1 MKTITKIALSNNLKN
16 RTRSILIMIAIC
28 LMTML
33 LTIVSSLGSD
43 NIRSGKEDALKYGG
57 SNYGAYNFVNS
68 AQLQEVKKRDEIADI
83 GIICYAGILKGDD
96 ESNFYSMDEAALAML
111 PLPRPDT
118 QDGFL
123 EEGSF
128 PINQYDIAAGRAF
141 FISQGYDDAEIGD
154 TVSLEY
160 RPGLTEKYT
169 RQDFIISGFLYEP
182 EGYVPGNPHDVYCSF
197 SFVDSQIAKEEQ
209 SYSVLFTLDDS
220 LRVTMNN
227 VESVS
232 VDIAESCGIDFTSV
246 KMNSSYLEAILI
258 PSYET
263 IAVFGVLILVIVLLS
278 VITIYNIY
286 QVGIAQKIQEYG
298 KIKALG
304 ATKKQMKQLIFR
316 EGMILAALSLPVGLI
331 LGFYVAQ
338 SGMDGLTNQI
348 NLLWDVNET
357 QSSLFSF
364 PVMIVSACIS
374 LFAVILALLKPMRI
388 VSKISPIEA
397 TRYLDHATK
406 KNQGSRRGKK
416 NVSVFSIATANIAGN
431 KKAAMRTILTMG
443 LSCLLFVT
451 ISNYV
456 GNIDVEYEA
465 RKTIPHGQFEL
476 LLDYPWNWDE
486 AYQENNLDY
495 LLKDNPLSEILMEQI
510 KSIPGVKAVST
521 RELVVVNLNGA
532 METASIVNKYDFEN
546 MLSKCEES
554 IGVTDYDE
562 AVKNGNIFYA
572 MYNGSFG
579 IGIQEGEYSLNDPIS
594 MELDNGTEKLN
605 YEGCVAGG
613 IASYY
618 VFGQWIIPEEVY
630 QTMQP
635 ESKSYGHIWIDCEE
649 NDLAAVE
656 HDVEKLTRDTSNVFF
671 TSYHEVVEEVEFV
684 RRIGVMIY
692 YFFMAV
698 VGLIGFM
705 NLSNTII
712 INVTTKKQEYGVL
725 QALGMTNRQLNAA
738 LQLQGLIFTL
748 GTIIVALVVGLPL
761 GYMLFSYARGR
772 DMFGMNLYHVPVIP
786 ILLMISVIVV
796 LQIVLSFALSR
807 NLKKETLVERIRYQG

>member
-16 RTRSILIMIAIC
+16 RIRSILIMIAIC

-33 LTIVSSLGSD
+33 LTIVSSLGND
-43 NIRSGKEDALKYGG
+43 IIRSGNESALKYNG
-57 SNYGAYNFVNS
+57 SYYGAYNFVNS
-68 AQLQEVKKRDEIADI
+68 TQLQEVKKRDEIAEI
-83 GIICYAGILKGDD
+83 GIICYAGILKGND
-96 ESNFYSMDEAALAML
+96 ESIFYGMDEAALAML

-118 QDGFL
+118 QDSFL
-123 EEGSF
+123 EKGSL
-128 PINQYDIAAGRAF
+128 PINQNDIAASREF

-160 RPGLTEKYT
+160 RPDLTEKYT

-182 EGYVPGNPHDVYCSF
+182 KGYVQGDHHDVYCSF
-197 SFVDSQIAKEEQ
+197 SFVDGQIAKEEQ

-227 VESVS
+227 VESMS
-232 VDIAESCGIDFTSV
+232 VDIAESCGIDLASV
-246 KMNSSYLEAILI
+246 KMNNYYLKAILI

-286 QVGIAQKIQEYG
+286 QVGIAQKVQEYG

-304 ATKKQMKQLIFR
+304 ATKIQMKQLIFR

-331 LGFYVAQ
+331 LGFCVAQ
-338 SGMDGLTNQI
+338 SGMDWLTNQA
-348 NLLWDVNET
+348 NLLWDSNET
-357 QSSLFSF
+357 QGSLFSF
-364 PVMIVSACIS
+364 PMMIVSACIS
-374 LFAVILALLKPMRI
+374 LLAVILALLKPMRI

-406 KNQGSRRGKK
+406 KNQGSRRRKK
-416 NVSVFSIATANIAGN
+416 SVSVFSIATANIAGN

-465 RKTIPHGQFEL
+465 RKTIPYGQLEL
-476 LLDYPWNWDE
+476 MLDTPWQWDE

-495 LLKDNPLSEILMEQI
+495 LLKDNPLSEVFMEQI

-521 RELVVVNLNGA
+521 RELAVVNFNGT
-532 METASIVNKYDFEN
+532 MENAAIVNKYDFEN
-546 MLSKCEES
+546 MLSKYEQN

-562 AVKNGNIFYA
+562 AVKNGDIFYII
-572 MYNGSFG
+572 YSGSFG
-579 IGIQEGEYSLNDPIS
+579 WGIQTGEYSLNDPIS

-605 YEGCVAGG
+605 YEGGIAGG
-613 IASYY
+613 ILCDY
-618 VFGQWIIPEEVY
+618 VNGQWIMPEEVY
-630 QTMQP
+630 QTMQL
-635 ESKSYGHIWIDCEE
+635 EGTSYGYIWIDCEE

-656 HDVEKLTRDTSNVFF
+656 HDVKKLIEDTSNVFF
-671 TSYHEVVEEVEFV
+671 TSYHEVLEGVKFV
-684 RRIGVMIY
+684 SRLGVMTF

-705 NLSNTII
+705 NLSNTTI
-712 INVTTKKQEYGVL
+712 INITTKKQEYGVL
-725 QALGMTNRQLNAA
+725 QAVGMTNRQLNVA

-748 GTIIVALVVGLPL
+748 GTIIIALAVGLPL
-761 GYMLFSYARGR
+761 GYMLFSYARDR
-772 DMFGMNLYHVPVIP
+772 DMFGMNLYHVPIIP
-786 ILLMISVIVV
+786 ILLMIIVIAA

-807 NLKKETLVERIRYQG
+807 NLKKETLVERIRYHG